1 MKFRQFVRI
10 LAVVIIIAV
19 SFSIYMQ
26 KRNVIEREAELE
38 SVQSSAGD
46 DEENI
51 GIVISAVGDVALGQ
65 DSRHNYK
72 DSFDH
77 VFEKNNSDYGYFFS
91 NAVEVLGQDDLT
103 IANLECV
110 LSNETV
116 KAEKFDYG
124 NNYWFNGRPEYAN
137 ILRAG
142 SIEAVSLAN
151 NHTYDYGQ
159 KGYDATR
166 KALDDAG
173 IKHFGYSETAIS
185 TIDGIRVGMA
195 GFNQLGEYEQG
206 RDTDELKQE
215 IETLTRELRGQ
226 SDLVIV
232 YFHWGK
238 EYQYRMDELQTE
250 LAHLAVDSGADL
262 VLGSHPHVLQPIEI
276 YNDRYIVYSL
286 ANFCF
291 GGNKRPTDFDTAI
304 YRQEFIFDRDGS
316 LVSIRAP
323 EIIPYSISSSGS
335 VNDYRPTPAE
345 DGAKERIFAKLDYSP
360 VTAEVMDLSV
370 DKNEMVRLD
379 TVIKDIVVDLK
390 YASSDNIVGKPVYDS
405 NIAWLRRGTAN
416 KLKKANDALMKQGY
430 RIKVWDAYRSE
441 EDHSLLFE
449 AAKNNYYFLDP
460 RIGSNHTRGA
470 AVDVTLV
477 DAEGNELDMPS
488 KYDEMSEKAHRTYR
502 LATPEQKRNALI
514 LENAMKEAGFIPL
527 ENEWWHFDDS
537 EYRSYEFLPSLAVE
551 KGTSQ

>member
-77 VFEKNNSDYGYFFS
+77 VFEKNGGDYGYFFS
-91 NAVEVLGQDDLT
+91 NALEVLGQDDLT

-151 NHTYDYGQ
+151 NHSFDYGQ
-159 KGYDATR
+159 KGYDDTCM
-166 KALDDAG
+166 ALDEAS
-173 IKHFGYSETAIS
+173 IEYFGYSRTADVSIS
-185 TIDGIRVGMA
+185 GVEVGIA

-206 RDTDELKQE
+206 CDHDELMQE
-215 IETLTRELRGQ
+215 VEIVTRKLREQ
-226 SDLVIV
+226 SDFVIV

-238 EYQYRMDELQTE
+238 EYQYEPDGLQTE

-286 ANFCF
+286 ANFCY
-291 GGNKRPTDFDTAI
+291 GGNKRPTDFDTMI
-304 YRQEFIFDRDGS
+304 YQQAFLFDQNNN
-316 LVSIRAP
+316 LVGIQAP
-323 EIIPYSISSSGS
+323 EIIPCSVSSQKT
-335 VNDYRPTPAE
+335 VNDYRPSPVEGEAM
-345 DGAKERIFAKLDYSP
+345 ERIFTKLNYGP
-360 VTAEVMDLSV
+360 AITEVMDLSV

-379 TVIKDIVVDLK
+379 EVARDIIIELK
-390 YASSDNIVGKPVYDS
+390 YATPDNITGKPVYDS
-405 NIAWLRRGTAN
+405 GVAWLRRGTAI
-416 KLKKANDALMKQGY
+416 KLRKANEALMEQGY

-441 EDHSLLFE
+441 EDHRLLFE
-449 AAKNNYYFLDP
+449 TAKNSYYFLDP
-460 RIGSNHTRGA
+460 KIGSNHTRGA

-488 KYDEMSEKAHRTYR
+488 RFDEMSEKAHRDYK
-502 LATPEQKRNALI
+502 LATPGQKRNALV

-537 EYRSYEFLPSLAVE
+537 DYKNYEYLPSLP
-551 KGTSQ
+551 